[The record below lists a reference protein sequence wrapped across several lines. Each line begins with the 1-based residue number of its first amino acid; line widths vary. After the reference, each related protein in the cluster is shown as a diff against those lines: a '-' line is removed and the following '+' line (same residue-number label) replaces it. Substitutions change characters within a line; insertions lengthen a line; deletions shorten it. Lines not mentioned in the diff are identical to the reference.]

1 MSESKKK
8 NKNKKQTTKKK
19 EEATNCV
26 FSKVAQ
32 DVC

>member
-8 NKNKKQTTKKK
+8 NKNKKQTTKK
-19 EEATNCV
+19 EATNCV

-32 DVC
+32 AVC